1 MGGLKPEI
9 ADGIRM
15 FKPTNLKDA
24 TSLGR
29 MRDEHVNRLS
39 TMKRITWDEM
49 QKKRAQCQCF
59 NCDEKISVG
68 DKCKE
73 PQLRVMESDL
83 DEGDYESFVYQHK
96 FQHLEDIV
104 TKFFDAVLSGKGG
117 DNYKQAGRL
126 MFYSKLTKLEFAR
139 YRGDEDLT
147 EWFTK
152 FDQFYENLGTLI
164 TQKFGPTDFEDFDE
178 ALLKVQQSNPFREYQ
193 KEFERLGNRVRGWTQ
208 KALVGTFMGGLKPEI
223 ANGIRMFKT
232 TNLKDAISLARMRDE
247 QLNRLSP
254 ITQAS
259 SARPTKNINMK
270 RFTWDEIARASNK
283 DRIDNL
289 EVALG
294 QLQDGIAKMK
304 ISFADK
310 FQHLE
315 DIMTSF
321 LRISK
326 GDATSLARIRD
337 EQMNRFSPITQA
349 SSAGPTKNTTMKR
362 LTWDELQKN
371 RAQGTPVTQ
380 KVSLASYHLQ
390 GEAKQWWRW
399 LRKANQ
405 EEGKEVTC
413 DIFYEELWSRFGS
426 TDFKDFD
433 EALLKALVGTFIGGL
448 KLEIADGI
456 RMFKPTNL
464 EDATSLV
471 RMRDEQLNRLLP
483 ITQASSA
490 GPTKN
495 TTMKWLTWDDMQKKR
510 AQGLCFNCDEKF
522 SVGHKFKG
530 PQLRVMESAFD
541 EGDCESFIY
550 QRKP

>member
-1 MGGLKPEI
+1 MKSNKDRIENLEDAFGQLQ
-9 ADGIRM
+9 DG
-15 FKPTNLKDA
+15 
-24 TSLGR
+24 TSVTQKVSLASSHLQGEANQWWR
-29 MRDEHVNRLS
+29 WLRKAYQEEGKEV
-39 TMKRITWDEM
+39 TWD
-49 QKKRAQCQCF
+49 
-59 NCDEKISVG
+59 I
-68 DKCKE
+68 
-73 PQLRVMESDL
+73 
-83 DEGDYESFVYQHK
+83 
-96 FQHLEDIV
+96 
-104 TKFFDAVLSGKGG
+104 
-117 DNYKQAGRL
+117 
-126 MFYSKLTKLEFAR
+126 
-139 YRGDEDLT
+139 
-147 EWFTK
+147 
-152 FDQFYENLGTLI
+152 FYEELWS
-164 TQKFGPTDFEDFDE
+164 QYGPTDFEDFDE
-178 ALLKVQQSNPFREYQ
+178 ALL
-193 KEFERLGNRVRGWTQ
+193 
-208 KALVGTFMGGLKPEI
+208 M
-223 ANGIRMFKT
+223 
-232 TNLKDAISLARMRDE
+232 
-247 QLNRLSP
+247 
-254 ITQAS
+254 
-259 SARPTKNINMK
+259 
-270 RFTWDEIARASNK
+270 
-283 DRIDNL
+283 
-289 EVALG
+289 
-294 QLQDGIAKMK
+294 
-304 ISFADK
+304 
-310 FQHLE
+310 
-315 DIMTSF
+315 
-321 LRISK
+321 
-326 GDATSLARIRD
+326 DATSLARIRD

-349 SSAGPTKNTTMKR
+349 SSAGPTKNTNMKR